1 MINKASRRSALFLA
15 TGMLVLVAGPS
26 QAANGADD
34 SAAAATSEDA
44 AASPITLHR
53 TYRRASHH
61 RQYANHRSHRIA
73 SKNSDD
79 KNSDDKKATDVADA
93 DDKAL
98 PAIPQSVAN
107 ANAQF
112 PPVAP
117 QSGTATAIAA
127 QNDVADT
134 APDHSTDM
142 TTDNGNL
149 VVAADELND
158 VDRSLHESAPAVP
171 PADITPNPPP
181 APVAK
186 ASHESSVWDETSLIG
201 KIFIGFGALLTMAS
215 AARMF
220 MA

>member
-1 MINKASRRSALFLA
+1 MISRASRRSALFLA
-15 TGMLVLVAGPS
+15 TGMLVVLAGPS
-26 QAANGADD
+26 QAASGAANT
-34 SAAAATSEDA
+34 AAAATSEDA
-44 AASPITLHR
+44 AAAPITLYR
-53 TYRRASHH
+53 TYRHASHH
-61 RQYANHRSHRIA
+61 QHYAHHRSHRIA

-79 KNSDDKKATDVADA
+79 KDAKKATDVATA
-93 DDKAL
+93 DDKTL
-98 PAIPQSVAN
+98 PAIPPSIAN

-112 PPVAP
+112 PSVAS

-127 QNDVADT
+127 QTDVADA
-134 APDHSTDM
+134 APDHSTDVK
-142 TTDNGNL
+142 TDNGNL

-158 VDRSLHESAPAVP
+158 VDRSLHESTPPVP
-171 PADITPNPPP
+171 PADIAPNPPP

-186 ASHESSVWDETSLIG
+186 ASRESSVWDETSLIG